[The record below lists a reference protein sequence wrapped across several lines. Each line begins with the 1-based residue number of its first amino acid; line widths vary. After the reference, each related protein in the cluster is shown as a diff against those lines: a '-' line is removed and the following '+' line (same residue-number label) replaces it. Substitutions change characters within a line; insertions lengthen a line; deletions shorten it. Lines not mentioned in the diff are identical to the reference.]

1 MQSRITLTPFEEAQT
16 QALTFSINLIGSMAF
31 SETLKALETIKE
43 ESLQVHRA
51 YRASEGDI
59 REGHKTEL
67 KALIAER
74 RNLLDILL
82 SHPIETGV

>member
-1 MQSRITLTPFEEAQT
+1 MQSQHPPTPFEAAQMR
-16 QALTFSINLIGSMAF
+16 AYTFSISVIGSMAF
-31 SETLKALETIKE
+31 SESLKTLETIKE
-43 ESLQVHRA
+43 ESLESLRA

-59 REGHKTEL
+59 REGHKAEL

-74 RNLLDILL
+74 RNLLTMLL

>member
-1 MQSRITLTPFEEAQT
+1 MQSQHPLTPFESAQMR
-16 QALTFSINLIGSMAF
+16 AITFSINVIGSMAF
-31 SETLKALETIKE
+31 KETLKALETIKE

-59 REGHKTEL
+59 REGHKAEL

-74 RNLLDILL
+74 RNLLTMLL

>member
-1 MQSRITLTPFEEAQT
+1 MQSQHPLTPFEAAQT
-16 QALTFSINLIGSMAF
+16 RALTFSISLIGSMAF
-31 SETLKALETIKE
+31 SETLKHLETIKE

-74 RNLLDILL
+74 RNLLDMLL
-82 SHPIETGV
+82 SNPVITGV

>member
-1 MQSRITLTPFEEAQT
+1 MQSRITPLPFEVAQM

-43 ESLQVHRA
+43 ESLQVLGA